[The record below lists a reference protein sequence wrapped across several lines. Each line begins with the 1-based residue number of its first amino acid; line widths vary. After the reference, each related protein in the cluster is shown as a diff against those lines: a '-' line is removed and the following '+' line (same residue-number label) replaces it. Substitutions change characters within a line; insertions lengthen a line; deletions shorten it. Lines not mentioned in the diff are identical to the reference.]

1 MITYDTEPDRY
12 RHWKLS
18 IDAPVATLTLTVD
31 EDGGI
36 KDGYKLKLNS
46 YDLGVDI
53 VDFCPTLEPCPRRL
67 ALVV

>member
-31 EDGGI
+31 EDGGSRTAI
-36 KDGYKLKLNS
+36 SSTEFL
-46 YDLGVDI
+46 
-53 VDFCPTLEPCPRRL
+53 
-67 ALVV
+67 